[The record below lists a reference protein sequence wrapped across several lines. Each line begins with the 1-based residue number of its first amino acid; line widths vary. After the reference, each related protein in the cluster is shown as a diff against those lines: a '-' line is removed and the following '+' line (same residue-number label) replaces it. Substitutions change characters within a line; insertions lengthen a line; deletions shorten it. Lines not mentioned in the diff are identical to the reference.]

1 MAVQFDQGDLGL
13 GEFTRDYYLDRE
25 RHGEKIAAYRKF
37 LIDKV
42 TQFLHD
48 ADLPTNSTKIASDVD
63 EIIDLETKWA
73 EIIVPE
79 ENRRDYS
86 RMYNLR
92 RLNDMQEVMPLVD
105 WTRYFNSVA
114 PYVVHD
120 YFASNPEIVIREV
133 DYMKKLGEFL
143 QSTDPRII
151 TNYIYMR
158 YTSSWNGELGE
169 KYEDI
174 SQVFI

>member
-92 RLNDMQEVMPLVD
+92 RLNDMQEVMPLVLFFYSYTQVQRVD
-105 WTRYFNSVA
+105 HYLGYSTTYLLGGLDSLFQLCRSLRCPRLLCLESRNS
-114 PYVVHD
+114 
-120 YFASNPEIVIREV
+120 
-133 DYMKKLGEFL
+133 
-143 QSTDPRII
+143 
-151 TNYIYMR
+151 
-158 YTSSWNGELGE
+158 YT
-169 KYEDI
+169 
-174 SQVFI
+174 